1 MNSSRKPSSL
11 VRNPNNMMLNGG
23 TSSANSNTFSGILL
37 SKDEVF
43 HKNKTF
49 NYPKE
54 SNTQRADHY
63 SPIKNMEVRRQ
74 RSTKPPIMQVV
85 EAHKTGLP
93 GASGLESAHKRIG
106 SKTGSQHGGV
116 NGNFT
121 PQLIMSSQ
129 SES

>member
-11 VRNPNNMMLNGG
+11 VRNQNTMMLNGG
-23 TSSANSNTFSGILL
+23 PSSANSNTLSGMLV
-37 SKDEVF
+37 SKDDVF

-54 SNTQRADHY
+54 SNTQRGDHY

-85 EAHKTGLP
+85 EAHKTGHP
-93 GASGLESAHKRIG
+93 GASGLESAHKHMG

-116 NGNFT
+116 NGHFT